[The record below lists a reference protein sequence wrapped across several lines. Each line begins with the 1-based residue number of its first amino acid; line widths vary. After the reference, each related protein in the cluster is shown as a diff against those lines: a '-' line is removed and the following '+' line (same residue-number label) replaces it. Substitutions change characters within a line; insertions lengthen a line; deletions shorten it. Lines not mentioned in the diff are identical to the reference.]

1 MKGNGNAL
9 EIYFGV
15 QLTRNADS
23 FEVRSSEKGGTRII
37 LFFSPFH
44 GNFYS
49 ENFNNADITF
59 KQLI

>member
-1 MKGNGNAL
+1 MKGNGNGL

-37 LFFSPFH
+37 LKFC
-44 GNFYS
+44 
-49 ENFNNADITF
+49 A
-59 KQLI
+59 